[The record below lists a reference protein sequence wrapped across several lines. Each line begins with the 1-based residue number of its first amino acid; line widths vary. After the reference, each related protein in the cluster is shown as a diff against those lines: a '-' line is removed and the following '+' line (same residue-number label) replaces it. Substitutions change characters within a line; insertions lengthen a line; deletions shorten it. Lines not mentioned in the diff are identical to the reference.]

1 MDKEIMNK
9 KLDAFLRDHLEAS
22 VPRIQ
27 KLLYDLAVTD
37 DPLFKMCDREIFN
50 RVVHVAFFSG
60 GLKIMADMI
69 VDGHHL
75 FEDPQI
81 EDAILD
87 SLTEDDEEN

>member
-1 MDKEIMNK
+1 MNK

-69 VDGHHL
+69 VSGYHPL
-75 FEDPQI
+75 EDTQL
-81 EDAILD
+81 EEAILD
-87 SLTEDDEEN
+87 SLTEDEED